1 MRERGPGWDFRW
13 QDTSSNP
20 NWISTLD
27 AMIASGQIELT
38 LPPGDSYSVYGRG
51 GYTYIGASGSAI
63 PEPASLLLA
72 CIAGLGIAIGV
83 KCRGRFDRSG
93 KPGR

>member
-1 MRERGPGWDFRW
+1 LRERGPGPGWDFRW

-38 LPPGDSYSVYGRG
+38 LPPGDSCDSDVSGWG
-51 GYTYIGASGSAI
+51 GGTAQGAAKRVAGQARVF
-63 PEPASLLLA
+63 PVVFSL
-72 CIAGLGIAIGV
+72 
-83 KCRGRFDRSG
+83 RTT
-93 KPGR
+93 